1 MPRAFIGSRG
11 QRKPKG
17 ASVLLFQRPS
27 HIPSVF
33 VVLTSKP
40 ENCLKSFK
48 SANKFVIESRSR
60 TNTVVSSAY
69 NDTLISFSPTL
80 IPFIVDS
87 FLMALASTSIA
98 ITNSSPD
105 RGQPCL
111 TPRSK
116 KIQMHGHCLRRSL

>member
-1 MPRAFIGSRG
+1 M
-11 QRKPKG
+11 
-17 ASVLLFQRPS
+17 
-27 HIPSVF
+27 
-33 VVLTSKP
+33 
-40 ENCLKSFK
+40 
-48 SANKFVIESRSR
+48 IESRSR

-98 ITNSSPD
+98 ITKSSPD

-116 KIQMHGHCLRRSL
+116 TKNSDAWPLFKTQLVTLL